1 MRIACLAFL
10 VVTLSWAAAAPIAH
24 ASTPATPQSW
34 LAATCGAI
42 SALQHHSER
51 ATTSR
56 ATLKALLGMST
67 VDGKTLLAATGS
79 APRALPHGDA
89 IAALLHGQAATFLRY
104 VAAHRSSGTTNAA
117 LARALA
123 ARTKAIGATF
133 VHLARSYPSTELDA
147 AIDQSP
153 TCALVHG

>member
-1 MRIACLAFL
+1 MRIACLGLL
-10 VVTLSWAAAAPIAH
+10 VIALSWAAAAPVAH

-34 LAATCGAI
+34 LAGTCSAI

-56 ATLKALLGMST
+56 AILTA
-67 VDGKTLLAATGS
+67 DGKTLLAATSS
-79 APRALPHGDA
+79 APSALPHGNA
-89 IAALLHGQAATFLRY
+89 IASLLHAQAASFLRY
-104 VAAHRSSGTTNAA
+104 VAAHRSSSTA
-117 LARALA
+117 ALA
-123 ARTKAIGATF
+123 ARTKSIGASF
-133 VHLARSYPSTELDA
+133 VHIARLYPSAELDS